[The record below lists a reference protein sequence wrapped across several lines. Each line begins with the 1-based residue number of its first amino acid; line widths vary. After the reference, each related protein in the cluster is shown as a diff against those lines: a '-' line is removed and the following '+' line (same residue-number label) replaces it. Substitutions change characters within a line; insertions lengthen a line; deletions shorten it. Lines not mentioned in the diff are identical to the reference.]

1 AGAGAAVEVPPT
13 PMASQPAATGAV
25 KDAPKEPAKPAPKAQ
40 AETHAAPKKP
50 EAAKKADGK
59 KADGKS
65 SEGKSSESKSA
76 ASRPASS
83 QKSAKPSPPKEATDD
98 PPLDL
103 TRLRAQAVI
112 EYLLQA
118 GVRPDQVGA
127 GPDAPAGPVTLALL
141 P

>member
-1 AGAGAAVEVPPT
+1 MAA
-13 PMASQPAATGAV
+13 QPAATGAV

-40 AETHAAPKKP
+40 AETHAAPKNP
-50 EAAKKADGK
+50 EVAKKTDGK
-59 KADGKS
+59 KTDGKS
-65 SEGKSSESKSA
+65 SDGKSA
-76 ASRPASS
+76 AAKPASS
-83 QKSAKPSPPKEATDD
+83 QKTAKQPPREATDD

-103 TRLRAQAVI
+103 PRLRAQAVI

-127 GPDAPAGPVTLALL
+127 GPDAPAGPVILALL